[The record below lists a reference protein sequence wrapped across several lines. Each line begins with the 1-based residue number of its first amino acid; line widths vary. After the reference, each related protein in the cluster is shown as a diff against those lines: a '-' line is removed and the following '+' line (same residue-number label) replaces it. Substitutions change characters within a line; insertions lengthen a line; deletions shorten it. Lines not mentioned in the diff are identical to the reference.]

1 MKLAVHFFKMSE
13 VQVAVNNLDE
23 SLYKSL
29 GKPYFALTWSIYNF
43 YMYVMNPDQ
52 RSDINVLFEY
62 GWYCACGW
70 FGEQTIERIMND
82 AEGDT
87 IVFIKSY
94 AEYAIPV
101 LLEEFETDTL
111 QFDE

>member
-43 YMYVMNPDQ
+43 YMNPDQ
-52 RSDINVLFEY
+52 RSDINVLFED
-62 GWYCACGW
+62 GWNCACWW
-70 FGEQTIERIMND
+70 FGEQFVERIMND

-101 LLEEFETDTL
+101 LLEEIETDAL